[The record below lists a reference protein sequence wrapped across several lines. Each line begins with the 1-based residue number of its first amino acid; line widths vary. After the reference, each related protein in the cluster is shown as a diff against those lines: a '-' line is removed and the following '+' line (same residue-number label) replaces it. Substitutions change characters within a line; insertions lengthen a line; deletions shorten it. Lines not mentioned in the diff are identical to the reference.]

1 MCNGRNLAVG
11 DEIFT
16 EDNVY
21 HGPAS
26 PWVGPGPCGVKQ
38 LIGTYHRGFRTPVG
52 PWKRPSWPAIASSFG
67 RAARDT
73 QDGPLYAIGATGR
86 SVTVAGIW
94 IFRVVGMMQQLG
106 LVSEP
111 AGAAT
116 N

>member
-1 MCNGRNLAVG
+1 
-11 DEIFT
+11 
-16 EDNVY
+16 
-21 HGPAS
+21 
-26 PWVGPGPCGVKQ
+26 
-38 LIGTYHRGFRTPVG
+38 
-52 PWKRPSWPAIASSFG
+52 
-67 RAARDT
+67 
-73 QDGPLYAIGATGR
+73 LYAIGATGR